1 MNYSDWAAGRFPLEL
16 LIDATINGETREM
29 YLYNIHAKAYGEESD
44 YNQRI
49 NASRQLK
56 VFLDNQRRS
65 ANVMVLGDFNDE
77 ILQSTYNNLTSPYRN
92 FDVDT
97 EYTILTKSLE
107 ENGYT
112 SYSRFSMLDHIL
124 ISSELEDEW
133 LEGTERVENP
143 NYIGNYLSET
153 SDHYPVWTRFQYG
166 TPTNLEPE
174 FQLNKKEI
182 EYTLHPNYP
191 NPFNPSTTIRFEIQT
206 PASVE
211 FQVVDV
217 MGRELIKINF
227 GQKSAGSYQYQ
238 VDAES
243 WASGIYFYTLRV
255 NDQHQSRSMLL
266 IK

>member
-1 MNYSDWAAGRFPLEL
+1 
-16 LIDATINGETREM
+16 M

-182 EYTLHPNYP
+182 EYTLYPNYP

-217 MGRELIKINF
+217 MGRELIRINY
-227 GQKSAGSYQYQ
+227 GQKI
-238 VDAES
+238 S
-243 WASGIYFYTLRV
+243 W
-255 NDQHQSRSMLL
+255 
-266 IK
+266 